1 MGEEKAQALCST
13 VISNSGFYEMR
24 KKRGTNTHKSE
35 TEWKQS

>member
-24 KKRGTNTHKSE
+24 EKARYKYTQK
-35 TEWKQS
+35 